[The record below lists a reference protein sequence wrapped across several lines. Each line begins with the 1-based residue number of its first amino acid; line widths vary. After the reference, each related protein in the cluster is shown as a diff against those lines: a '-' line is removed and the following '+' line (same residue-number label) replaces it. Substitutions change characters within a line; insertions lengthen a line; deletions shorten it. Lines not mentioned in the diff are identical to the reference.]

1 MQKVVPFLRRSILA
15 PFPFPSLSSF
25 FFFTGVFALSCG
37 AEEASQHSLRA
48 KKRRIQRRQA
58 DPGFFM
64 LQNARQKACQ
74 VTSHSVY
81 PSLTDLAI
89 SSCEKLSSLD
99 HFLQADYMPV
109 LERISIRECANVTSL
124 QTERFGEFSCLGDFT
139 VSNCPKLFHNS
150 GSLSVPTL
158 KNLEL
163 RNSGILLSN
172 IECSSLTSLSFKC
185 VHVTAIPIQPLNG
198 NLPSLQEFNINEC
211 ESLTFFAESYPLN
224 GAFSFLTVLVIR
236 SCHKLP
242 TLDGLLKKEYLP
254 AIERIE
260 IGACTGLLSLPG
272 ESLCSKP
279 HWMETLLTQVLIGTC
294 VPTPKFSR
302 CGSC

>member
-1 MQKVVPFLRRSILA
+1 
-15 PFPFPSLSSF
+15 
-25 FFFTGVFALSCG
+25 
-37 AEEASQHSLRA
+37 
-48 KKRRIQRRQA
+48 
-58 DPGFFM
+58 
-64 LQNARQKACQ
+64 
-74 VTSHSVY
+74 
-81 PSLTDLAI
+81 
-89 SSCEKLSSLD
+89 
-99 HFLQADYMPV
+99 MPV

-272 ESLCSKP
+272 ERFGSFTCLSDLRISHCPNINWQSGLVLPSYLKRLSLNNCGNFSAWFP
-279 HWMETLLTQVLIGTC
+279 NCLGSLTCLVELTMIECHGIESFPNQTWRSNLASLKKLHIADCPDLVSIGAVNPILKIKTVYIYSC
-294 VPTPKFSR
+294 QKLTKVKQPFIRSR
-302 CGSC
+302 E